1 MANGPRYHVQ
11 FRRRREGRTDYR
23 TRLALLR
30 SGEHRV
36 VVRKTLR
43 NVIVQIVAFDP
54 TGDKVV
60 AAAEARELTGLG
72 WTGYTRNTP
81 SAYLTG
87 LLAGKRARA
96 TGVAQAVLDLGRQV
110 PQKGGRVFAALQG
123 VTDAGVEIPA
133 GEDIV
138 PDEERLRGA
147 HIGDEVASN
156 FDAVKAKIM
165 EAA

>member
-43 NVIVQIVAFDP
+43 NVIVQIVSFDP

-60 AAAEARELTGLG
+60 ASAEARELAKFG

-87 LLAGKRARA
+87 LLAGTRAKA
-96 TGVAQAVLDLGRQV
+96 AGVEGAVLDLGRQV

-165 EAA
+165 EAK